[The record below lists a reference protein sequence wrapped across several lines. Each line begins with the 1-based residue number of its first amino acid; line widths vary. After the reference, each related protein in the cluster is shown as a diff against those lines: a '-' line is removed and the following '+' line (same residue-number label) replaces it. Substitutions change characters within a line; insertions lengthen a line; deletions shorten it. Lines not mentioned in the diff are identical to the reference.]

1 MLTRVT
7 LTGADDHEAQSLG
20 SASASLL
27 FDPSGGRG
35 IEPFRW
41 PSTPLGVR
49 MGFAGGINPHNV
61 LGVLD
66 DIGLRPDP
74 FWIDME
80 SGVRSGRDF
89 FDLGLCREV
98 LRRCALFIRGEDR

>member
-1 MLTRVT
+1 MRR
-7 LTGADDHEAQSLG
+7 SLG
-20 SASASLL
+20 RGRLGAKELPPKASAT
-27 FDPSGGRG
+27 G
-35 IEPFRW
+35 
-41 PSTPLGVR
+41 T
-49 MGFAGGINPHNV
+49 GFAGGIGPDNLVEV
-61 LGVLD
+61 LR
-66 DIGLRPDP
+66 DIGPREAP